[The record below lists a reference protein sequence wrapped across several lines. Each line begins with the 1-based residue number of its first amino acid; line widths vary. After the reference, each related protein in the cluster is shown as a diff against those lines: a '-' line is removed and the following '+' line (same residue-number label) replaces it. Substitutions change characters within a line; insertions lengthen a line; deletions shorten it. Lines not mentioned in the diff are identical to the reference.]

1 MPPLKPFVAPMLK
14 PEDYAR
20 TPRNRRLA
28 YSLSGLAHHHRSEL
42 LSPHPNQAIGFGP
55 YRIHPAQRLV
65 LEGEQPLRLGRRAMD
80 ILLILLAHAGEV
92 VSKQQLIAGVWPDS
106 VVEEINLR
114 VHMAALRKALG
125 DGQAGQRYIVTVAQR
140 GYSFVAPIELQTL
153 EQRPAGDTAGRH
165 NLPLRRTRMIGRQAL
180 VDSLMTQLPR
190 QRCITLVGPG
200 GIGKTTVALRVAEQL
215 IGSYRDGIRLL
226 DLAPLSDPRM
236 ICSHLAALLDILL
249 NDSDPM
255 ASLINGLRE
264 RQMLLVID
272 NCEHLI
278 DAVAQ
283 LGESLLRGAPQ
294 VHILA
299 TSRESLRA
307 EGEYV
312 QRLESL
318 DCPPPTAVH
327 DRAQALGFSALQLF
341 TERAMTAHEHF
352 ELNEA
357 NLAQAIEICQR
368 LDGIPLALELA
379 AAQISE
385 ADLSGLLSQLQGRLP
400 ALIAGYQQ
408 RHLTLRATLDWS
420 FNLLG
425 HGEQTCLRRLGVF
438 RGSFTLESAAAVMG
452 AQQILPG
459 EVMVAVTQLVAKS
472 LLNVEV
478 GDEEVFY
485 RLLDT
490 TRRYALEKLD
500 HAAELGET
508 RKRHAERCLALM
520 HQAQTAWEHTPTALW
535 IERYARC
542 LEDLRAALDWCL
554 SGAGPTGLAIELAA
568 TSAPLWQEL
577 SLLKEYGGYVRQA
590 LTLLENADEPSPQ
603 LQIALKLALGSAC
616 YHTWG
621 GTAETIEAFASARA
635 LAQQHGDVAGQLRAV
650 SGHMAVNLSRGEY
663 QAALAQSEHFDRL
676 GLHGEPLL
684 SLSTHRLRVL
694 ALHYAGDQ
702 PQARIHAEQVI
713 QRMAQSGHLNRFT
726 HGFGVQYDQS
736 VASLTVL
743 ARVLWLQGFPEQAW
757 RTARQALDIAVQINH
772 GTSICYTLAL
782 ASCLIAHYNGD
793 QQNARALLHLLL
805 EQAQKHSVLLFYT
818 WARHYAQVIEA
829 PANASVPADNSGLIK
844 EIMVTL
850 DSRFVDEALLQRAQ
864 SGAAGWSTAEIL
876 RARAEQLLITDFA
889 GVSGCHREQARSHM
903 GSSPGMQ
910 PCRREPA
917 RDGVRSNN
925 AEIREAEQT
934 LLQALS
940 IAQSQGALAWELR
953 SATSL
958 AQLWKQQ
965 NRYHQAL
972 DLLTP
977 IYQRFT
983 EGYATPDLR
992 KVRLLLDE
1000 LRSQTQGACLGHTPQ
1015 IM

>member
-1 MPPLKPFVAPMLK
+1 M
-14 PEDYAR
+14 
-20 TPRNRRLA
+20 
-28 YSLSGLAHHHRSEL
+28 SLS
-42 LSPHPNQAIGFGP
+42 PNQAIGFGP
-55 YRIHPAQRLV
+55 YRVHPGQRLV
-65 LEGEQPLRLGRRAMD
+65 LEGEQPLRLGRRALD

-92 VSKQQLIAGVWPDS
+92 VSKQQLMAEVWPDS
-106 VVEEINLR
+106 VVEDINLR

-140 GYSFVAPIELQTL
+140 GYSFVAPIALQAI
-153 EQRPAGDTAGRH
+153 EQRPAGNSVGGH

-200 GIGKTTVALRVAEQL
+200 GIGKTTVALRVAEQM
-215 IGSYRDGIRLL
+215 IGHYRDGIRLL
-226 DLAPLSDPRM
+226 DLAPLSDPRL

-249 NDSDPM
+249 HDGDPVT
-255 ASLINGLRE
+255 SLINGLRE
-264 RQMLLVID
+264 RQILLVID

-278 DAVAQ
+278 DSVAQ
-283 LGESLLRGAPQ
+283 LTESLLRGAPQ

-312 QRLESL
+312 QRLGSL
-318 DCPPPTAVH
+318 DCPPPNAMH
-327 DRAQALGFSALQLF
+327 DRAQALSFAALQLF
-341 TERAMTAHEHF
+341 VERAMTARENF
-352 ELNEA
+352 ELNDA
-357 NLAQAIEICQR
+357 NLAQAIEICHR

-379 AAQISE
+379 AAQLT
-385 ADLSGLLSQLQGRLP
+385 DTGLRGLLGQLQGQLP
-400 ALIAGYQQ
+400 AVLPGNQTRQ
-408 RHLTLRATLDWS
+408 DRHVTLRATLDWS
-420 FNLLG
+420 FNLLSRC
-425 HGEQTCLRRLGVF
+425 EQTCLRRLGVF
-438 RGSFTLESAAAVMG
+438 RGGFTLESAGAVIG
-452 AQQILPG
+452 GQAITADEVFASILH
-459 EVMVAVTQLVAKS
+459 LVGKS

-478 GDEEVFY
+478 ADEEVFY

-500 HAAELGET
+500 LAAELGTT
-508 RKRHAERCLALM
+508 RSRHAERCLALM
-520 HQAQTAWEHTPTALW
+520 HQAQADWEHTPTTLW
-535 IERYARC
+535 IERYARG

-554 SGAGPTGLAIELAA
+554 AGSGPDQLGIRLAA
-568 TSAPLWQEL
+568 ASAPLWQEL

-590 LTLLENADEPSPQ
+590 LNLLETTDEPCPH
-603 LQIALKLALGSAC
+603 LQIALQLALGSAC

-621 GTAETIEAFASARA
+621 GTPETIGAFVSAHS
-635 LAQQHGDVAGQLRAV
+635 LAQQHGDIAGQLRAV
-650 SGHMAVNLSRGEY
+650 SGHMAVNLSCGQYRM
-663 QAALAQSEHFDRL
+663 ALEQSEQFDRL
-676 GLHGEPLL
+676 GLHGDPLL

-702 PQARIHAEQVI
+702 PQARVHAEQVI
-713 QRMAQSGHLNRFT
+713 QRMAHSGHVNRFT

-782 ASCLIAHYNGD
+782 ATCLIAHYNGD
-793 QQNARALLHLLL
+793 QQNARALLHLLF

-818 WARHYAQVIEA
+818 WARHYAQVLDA
-829 PANASVPADNSGLIK
+829 DTMKPVPADDSGLIK

-850 DSRFVDEALLQRAQ
+850 DNRFFDDALLERAR

-876 RARAEQLLITDFA
+876 RARADHLLSRDD
-889 GVSGCHREQARSHM
+889 G
-903 GSSPGMQ
+903 GSV
-910 PCRREPA
+910 
-917 RDGVRSNN
+917 D
-925 AEIREAEQT
+925 EAEHT
-934 LLQALS
+934 LQQALE
-940 IAQSQGALAWELR
+940 IARSQGALAWELR
-953 SATSL
+953 SAASL
-958 AQLWKQQ
+958 ARLWQRQ
-965 NRYHQAL
+965 NRHREAL
-972 DLLTP
+972 ELLSP

-992 KVRLLLDE
+992 RVRLLLDE
-1000 LRSQTQGACLGHTPQ
+1000 LRSQLQG
-1015 IM
+1015 